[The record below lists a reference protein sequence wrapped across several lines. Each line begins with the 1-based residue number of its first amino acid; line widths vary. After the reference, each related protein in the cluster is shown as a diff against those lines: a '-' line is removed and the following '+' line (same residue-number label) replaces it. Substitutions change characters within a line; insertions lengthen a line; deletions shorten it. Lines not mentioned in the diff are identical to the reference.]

1 MYFTKN
7 PVALKTTKLLP
18 LCTFIHVLTAES
30 RPVQLEVGGQ
40 MVMMEVGGKSVEEF
54 IDGMSFVI

>member
-7 PVALKTTKLLP
+7 PIALKTNKLLP
-18 LCTFIHVLTAES
+18 LCTFIHVLTPES

-40 MVMMEVGGKSVEEF
+40 MVMMEVGGKISGRVY
-54 IDGMSFVI
+54 